1 MSTIAS
7 IRFKYVK
14 NALKYAIEANY
25 YLAILISFMAAV
37 MAAVMAMVGNES
49 FLNTG
54 DNFHNP
60 LINNLKIMLAY
71 MVLAE
76 FSVFGFCFIKRSYTE
91 LVLVGI
97 FLLLIPG
104 ELKFYAQI
112 NHLEIDNSFD
122 VFFLY
127 TGLSHLF
134 YGLFWKH

>member
-1 MSTIAS
+1 
-7 IRFKYVK
+7 
-14 NALKYAIEANY
+14 
-25 YLAILISFMAAV
+25 
-37 MAAVMAMVGNES
+37 
-49 FLNTG
+49 
-54 DNFHNP
+54 
-60 LINNLKIMLAY
+60 
-71 MVLAE
+71 
-76 FSVFGFCFIKRSYTE
+76 VFGFCFIKRSYTE